1 MQIGRITG
9 LSEPQGFSQPDMST
23 VSFGLLATATEA
35 KQLLDLGSNGAERFV
50 PIVFGTALAAND
62 GVYELLEVGVEADP
76 NMEAAG
82 LRQVSVSAR
91 CENQGRQVANSQLLV
106 RGDNRNRV
114 AAVGLTGPLYRAA
127 IQSPPTTITS
137 YNAGPAG
144 FTTGTVS
151 TLRGDVVR
159 LVDATKVKAAV
170 TVASTA
176 NITLSGTQTVDGVSV
191 SVNGTRVL
199 VKNQTTKSQNG
210 IYTKQTGAW
219 TRATDADGTT
229 ELDFAQVGVA
239 SGTANGGTTWFN
251 PNVITI
257 GTTAYD
263 WQQAPAF
270 GLRESDR
277 GGPVSISYQIA
288 LADWYDGACTITQG
302 GTVVTGTRVAAT
314 GVVSMDN
321 GVVKVLYDPDA
332 ADNTLEGFVVS
343 KTDGSAFGTE
353 FLLGLITS
361 DSADAAAVLN
371 VTPPSVLMNTPDVCA
386 LRYRFTGGS
395 VDVSISRGSQV
406 VVVAVNFVTATKAML
421 TAGRNSSN
429 FSADSGFF
437 LAGTGSYAPEAPT
450 AAGWTAASA
459 HIVGGTSNQGSV
471 VYGSGVLGANQVAGT
486 LTASTV
492 ARRAHVFGYL
502 PVDSTGSKTGDDE
515 LYGLSREF
523 FAMLAQQTSAGVL

>member
-91 CENQGRQVANSQLLV
+91 CENRGRQVANSQLLV
-106 RGDNRNRV
+106 RGDNRNR
-114 AAVGLTGPLYRAA
+114 AGNVGVTGPLYRAA
-127 IQSPPTTITS
+127 VPEPATTVTA

-144 FTTGTVS
+144 FDVEGS
-151 TLRGDVVR
+151 ALPTLRGDVR
-159 LVDATKVKAAV
+159 RILDRTQVKEAV

-176 NITLSGTQTVDGVSV
+176 NINLATGGTQTVDGVSV

-199 VKNQTTKSQNG
+199 VRAQTTKSQNG

-229 ELDFAQVGVA
+229 ELNYAQVGVA

-270 GLRESDR
+270 GLRESNR
-277 GGPVSISYQIA
+277 GGPVSFSYQLP
-288 LADWYDGACTITQG
+288 LANWYGGACTIEQG
-302 GTVVTGTRVAAT
+302 GTVVTGTRLAASGAVT
-314 GVVSMDN
+314 IDN
-321 GVVKVLYDPDA
+321 GLIRA
-332 ADNTLEGFVVS
+332 GF
-343 KTDGSAFGTE
+343 
-353 FLLGLITS
+353 
-361 DSADAAAVLN
+361 
-371 VTPPSVLMNTPDVCA
+371 
-386 LRYRFTGGS
+386 
-395 VDVSISRGSQV
+395 
-406 VVVAVNFVTATKAML
+406 
-421 TAGRNSSN
+421 
-429 FSADSGFF
+429 
-437 LAGTGSYAPEAPT
+437 T
-450 AAGWTAASA
+450 AAGFELQMASGSPLAWKTARQISFFMESAVAPSIITNTADQVVIRNRMVSTTYPAYRGSIDLAITRGSRTATVSLSFQDTVVAFISVPSPSTLLSPVTAPGYTNAVDGHLVYEDGNDADGNRVGASA
-459 HIVGGTSNQGSV
+459 SLRMAAYVGIPGEAPAGLGTFDRVRAVSFGVHGVVGGGD
-471 VYGSGVLGANQVAGT
+471 T
-486 LTASTV
+486 LTGADKLYEMD
-492 ARRAHVFGYL
+492 RAW
-502 PVDSTGSKTGDDE
+502 
-515 LYGLSREF
+515 